1 MQPHYNE
8 KFKPC
13 SIMDRIKMIVL
24 VELVFKLPHLTD
36 FTPRHLLLSTSF
48 GRPPRLSLSQCH
60 YLESVR
66 HVYRRGGGGQ
76 GGGQRGGEH
85 SSVLVVN
92 IVSSQH
98 PGSLDSLLLL
108 SQSCKSTQTCD

>member
-66 HVYRRGGGGQ
+66 HVYRRGGGREEV
-76 GGGQRGGEH
+76 RGE
-85 SSVLVVN
+85 
-92 IVSSQH
+92 
-98 PGSLDSLLLL
+98 GSTAVCWWLI
-108 SQSCKSTQTCD
+108 